1 MAWFEKAKEWM
12 TPERAAAFQGIG
24 MGLSQLDQGQA
35 VDLSP
40 AYAAL
45 EQRKQQT
52 AMRKM
57 LEVPGIMDS
66 FTPQQQAVIASM
78 PEGLATQLIMEH
90 AFKAQEPVAGVNVGG
105 NLVNPYTGEVMY
117 SSPADAPKPIEVGGV
132 LLDPTTM
139 QPIFDSRTPDA
150 PATPMTPEQRAYWG
164 IPATDKNAYK
174 MTENGPVAIGGA
186 GTSVTVDL
194 GGGPE
199 LGKLSTDYG
208 YVLDE
213 KGNPKIDPATGL
225 PMAAPVP
232 GSPAA
237 IEAERLKAKG
247 DGKTSQGKLKLGTT
261 LESINLNI
269 DAIENGDLP
278 VTGFWGD
285 MRRTGLGRALTGDS
299 AVDFGNRTNQIT
311 DQAALSEVQ
320 NMRDNSPTGGAVG
333 SLTDSERTAIGNSV
347 TALNNSTS
355 AEEYARAAK
364 AYRKLALDIA
374 YGEGTWELDENGQP
388 VAKEEDAASTGN
400 TTSSGVQWRI
410 E

>member
-24 MGLSQLDQGQA
+24 MGLSQLDAGRP

-66 FTPQQQAVIASM
+66 FTPQQQAVLASM
-78 PEGLATQLIMEH
+78 PEGLATQIIMEH

-117 SSPADAPKPIEVGGV
+117 AAPGEAPKPIEVGGV

-139 QPIFDSRTPDA
+139 QPIFDSRVPDT

-174 MTENGPVAIGGA
+174 MTENGPVAIGGN

-237 IEAERLKAKG
+237 IEAERLKAAAANAG
-247 DGKTSQGKLKLGTT
+247 GIADTTSDTIITAATRANDANNERLVGGVLGALASYNPSTPNAEVYRQTESLK
-261 LESINLNI
+261 SI
-269 DAIENGDLP
+269 ASIENI
-278 VTGFWGD
+278 TA
-285 MRRTGLGRALTGDS
+285 MRKA
-299 AVDFGNRTNQIT
+299 
-311 DQAALSEVQ
+311 
-320 NMRDNSPTGGAVG
+320 SPTGAALGAASDKDIELLKNKHG
-333 SLTDSERTAIGNSV
+333 
-347 TALNNSTS
+347 
-355 AEEYARAAK
+355 
-364 AYRKLALDIA
+364 ALDPA
-374 YGEGTWELDENGQP
+374 SPNYERDLMDYTRALLRTVHG
-388 VAKEEDAASTGN
+388 DAAGDAIFTQNFGQAASQDSGADADGW
-400 TTSSGVQWRI
+400 TTLPNGVKVRVKP
-410 E
+410 